1 MIRSAD
7 PITPVTADRRELMSH
22 DAKKAALQ
30 EVVGNAPRRALVVDD
45 EDALSRALSRVLRS
59 AGYEVVVANDGMAA
73 VGALASEGAFDII
86 LSDIQMPGMSGIELM
101 RVVRAYDL
109 DVPVIL
115 MTGSP
120 TLETAIEAVSL
131 GALQYMVKPV
141 DFAALLKVAERAST
155 MHQLAKAKRDVI
167 RLLGRD
173 ATQAGDRA
181 GLESSFER
189 SLASMWMA
197 FQPIVD
203 APGKKIFGYEALM
216 RASEPS
222 LPHPGAV
229 LGAAERLD
237 RLFDVGRRVRAL
249 SAEAFE
255 AAPGD
260 ALLFINLHSRDL
272 LDPLL
277 FEPSAPLSK
286 MARRVVLEITERS
299 SVDDIK
305 DVQARVAALR
315 EMGFRIAIDDLG
327 AGYAGLSSFVA
338 LEPEIVK
345 LDMSLVRGIHQSMVR
360 QRLVTSMTSLCKDMG
375 MRVVAEGVEDT
386 DERDCMLR
394 IGCDLLQGYLFAK
407 PGRPFPT
414 VESFG

>member
-1 MIRSAD
+1 MIAL
-7 PITPVTADRRELMSH
+7 RRELMPH
-22 DAKKAALQ
+22 EPKPVALA
-30 EVVGNAPRRALVVDD
+30 EIVGNEPRRALVVDD

-59 AGYEVVVANDGMAA
+59 AGYEVVVASDGMAA
-73 VGALASEGAFDII
+73 VGALATERSFDII

-101 RVVRAYDL
+101 RVVRGYDL

-131 GALQYMVKPV
+131 GAHQYLVKPV
-141 DFAALLKVAERAST
+141 DFADLLKVAERAST
-155 MHQLAKAKRDVI
+155 MHRLAKAKRDVI

-181 GLESSFER
+181 GLEASFDR
-189 SLASMWMA
+189 ALASMWMA

-203 APGKKIFGYEALM
+203 TTGKKIFGYEALM

-222 LPHPGAV
+222 LPHPGAI

-237 RLFDVGRRVRAL
+237 RLFDLGRRVRAL
-249 SAEAFE
+249 SAEAFAE
-255 AAPGD
+255 APGD
-260 ALLFINLHSRDL
+260 TLLFVNLHTRDL

-286 MARRVVLEITERS
+286 IARRVILEITERS
-299 SVDDIK
+299 AVDDVK
-305 DVQARVAALR
+305 DVQARVSALR
-315 EMGFRIAIDDLG
+315 ELGFRIAIDDLG

-345 LDMSLVRGIHQSMVR
+345 LDMSLVRGIHESLVR
-360 QRLVTSMTSLCKDMG
+360 QRLVTSMTGLCKEMG
-375 MRVVAEGVEDT
+375 MRVVAEGVEVKE
-386 DERDCMLR
+386 ERDCMLR
-394 IGCDLLQGYLFAK
+394 IGCDLLQGYFFAK